1 MILVKEILNNID
13 REISIV
19 SPEST
24 VFAAIKLM
32 DEHNFGAVAVMDGDD
47 LIGIFTER
55 DYARKLLLQGL
66 NSMRTPISKTM
77 SSSVISVG
85 PDESLE
91 TCHSMMVKK
100 NIRHLPVVE
109 KGELLGMISMADLAK
124 AMLTVSTMPS

>member
-1 MILVKEILNNID
+1 MILVKDILNNTD
-13 REISIV
+13 RKISV
-19 SPEST
+19 VAPEST
-24 VFAAIKLM
+24 VYAAIKLM
-32 DEHNFGAVAVMDGDD
+32 DEHNFGAVAVMDGDK

-91 TCHSMMVKK
+91 ACHSIMVEKH
-100 NIRHLPVVE
+100 IRHLPVVE
-109 KGELLGMISMADLAK
+109 EGELLGMISMADLAK
-124 AMLTVSTMPS
+124 AMLAVST

>member
-1 MILVKEILNNID
+1 MIIVKEILNNID
-13 REISIV
+13 REISKV

-24 VFAAIKLM
+24 VYAAIKLM
-32 DEHNFGAVAVMDGDD
+32 DEHNFGAVAVMEGDN
-47 LIGIFTER
+47 LVGIFTER

-91 TCHSMMVKK
+91 TCHSVMVEK
-100 NIRHLPVVE
+100 NIRHLPVVDNG
-109 KGELLGMISMADLAK
+109 KLLGMISMADLAK
-124 AMLTVSTMPS
+124 AMLAVST

>member
-124 AMLTVSTMPS
+124 AMLTVST